1 MAGRAGKQVM
11 QNTPGSSPFFMGGY
25 VERQAYNHI
34 NDKVHKF
41 KGVIQRQK
49 VRVEL
54 AKVNSKAICFV

>member
-1 MAGRAGKQVM
+1 
-11 QNTPGSSPFFMGGY
+11 MGGY
-25 VERQAYNHI
+25 VERQAYNNI

-54 AKVNSKAICFV
+54 AKVQILKQSVLSK

>member
-1 MAGRAGKQVM
+1 
-11 QNTPGSSPFFMGGY
+11 MGGY

-41 KGVIQRQK
+41 KGIIQRQK

-54 AKVNSKAICFV
+54 AKVQILKQSILSK